1 MVTTTPEI
9 LESLAKKARTCAAVD
24 EIIKAT
30 SGQKT
35 RTILTKDIKTADPIS
50 QEGIDA
56 AVAVMASG
64 KLYRYNVK
72 EAAESPVSLVE
83 VELAKYTG
91 HKYCVALNSCG
102 SALYLM
108 LLAAGVKPG
117 DIVLTNAFTFVA
129 VPSAVH
135 HAGAKCVYVET
146 APNYTMDLE
155 DLKLKIA
162 ESGAKHLMISHMR
175 GKVAD
180 MDEMKRICDERGV
193 MLLEDCAHSLGVRF
207 GDGTAASPH
216 SGKHGVACCIS
227 SQSYKM
233 LNSGEGGFFL
243 TDDGQMAA
251 KVAVYAGAYEGLSAK
266 HLSVPSKEEFGDLPY
281 ELPNYS
287 QRMNSVS
294 AAMLRP
300 QIRTLEE
307 RVLKYNERYHKVE
320 KSLSAHPKVF
330 VPKQHEKVRIC
341 GDSIQFTLVGDVSDS
356 QVKQLLKECI
366 DHGLIVEL
374 FGAAANARN
383 FVNWK
388 FSPAGQPLPK
398 TAAIISRTID
408 IRLPLTWADEDFDTL
423 CKVMEESLDAVFGE

>member
-1 MVTTTPEI
+1 M
-9 LESLAKKARTCAAVD
+9 ESPAKKARTCSAVD
-24 EIIKAT
+24 EILKAT
-30 SGQKT
+30 SDSKK
-35 RTILTKDIKTADPIS
+35 RTVLTKDIKTADPIS

-72 EAAESPVSLVE
+72 EAKDSPVSLVE
-83 VELAKYTG
+83 VEVAKYTG

-108 LLAAGVKPG
+108 LLAAGVKEG

-129 VPSAVH
+129 VPSAVQ
-135 HAGAKCVYVET
+135 HAGGKCVYVET
-146 APNYTMDLE
+146 AENYTMDLD

-162 ESGAKHLMISHMR
+162 ESGAKYLMISHMR

-180 MDEMKRICDERGV
+180 MDEMKRICDEGGV
-193 MLLEDCAHSLGVRF
+193 MLLEDCAHSLGVLF
-207 GDGTAASPH
+207 GDGTAASKH
-216 SGKHGVACCIS
+216 TGHHGKACCIS

-266 HLSVPSKEEFGDLPY
+266 HLAVPSKEEFGDLPY
-281 ELPNYS
+281 LLPNYS

-300 QIRTLEE
+300 QIHTLEQ
-307 RVLKYNERYHKVE
+307 RVLKYNERYARVE
-320 KSLSAHPKVF
+320 KSISAHPNVL
-330 VPKQHEKVRIC
+330 VPKQHKNVRIC
-341 GDSIQFTLVGDVSDS
+341 GDSIQFTLVGDVSDA
-356 QVKQLLKECI
+356 QTKQFLKECI

-374 FGAAANARN
+374 FGAALNARN

-388 FSPAGQPLPK
+388 FAPAGQPLPK

-423 CKVMEESLDAVFGE
+423 CNVVNESLHAVFGN